1 MLTFLKKKNTEEM
14 SVSPQLGI
22 QCAYADYVT
31 VWTPHRIISCTVYG
45 TFLKPINYF
54 SIISNVAVFLCK

>member
-1 MLTFLKKKNTEEM
+1 M
-14 SVSPQLGI
+14 SVSPQLGM

-31 VWTPHRIISCTVYG
+31 VWTPPRIISCTVYG